1 MAKANLAVVAR
12 SAAVSESLQVAER
25 SRPRV
30 AGKFFFHKGEKVF
43 VRGVTYGPFATGS
56 HGSPFPERDQVARD
70 FVAMRYLGA
79 NCVRTFTPPPR
90 WLLDLAAEHELWVL
104 VGLAW
109 TQHACFLDAAEMVEG
124 NHRLVREGVRGVA
137 GHPAILAYLI
147 GNEIPPDVV
156 RWCGP
161 ERVRDFLRSLAEDV
175 RTIDRDA

>member
-70 FVAMRYLGA
+70 FAGIRELGA
-79 NCVRTFTPPPR
+79 NCVRTFMPSPR
-90 WLLDLAAEHELWVL
+90 WMLDLVAESGLWV
-104 VGLAW
+104 
-109 TQHACFLDAAEMVEG
+109 FVE
-124 NHRLVREGVRGVA
+124 
-137 GHPAILAYLI
+137 
-147 GNEIPPDVV
+147 
-156 RWCGP
+156 
-161 ERVRDFLRSLAEDV
+161 
-175 RTIDRDA
+175 ID